1 MSKKKYGHS
10 GTILAVDKSYM
21 PMSEVSRRHGIKAVI
36 QGRAQILDPKTF
48 TRLEDPKAIFSPF
61 SVIIYPYVT
70 AVSEVKLVSGQ
81 GSRGIL
87 RRDNYTCQY
96 CGDPG
101 NTIDHIVPLC
111 QGGKSIWM
119 NLVCACREC
128 NQRKGGRT
136 PDQAGM
142 VLLRKIVSPRFMLFQ
157 RFERL
162 TTGTETVLA

>member
-1 MSKKKYGHS
+1 MKKKYHS
-10 GTILAVDKSYM
+10 SPVLAVDKNYQ

-48 TRLEDPKAIFSPF
+48 TRLEDPKAVFSPF

-70 AVSEVKLVSGQ
+70 AVSEVKLVTGQ
-81 GSRGIL
+81 GSKGIL
-87 RRDNYTCQY
+87 RRDEYTCQY

-101 NTIDHIVPLC
+101 NTIDHITPVC

-119 NLVCACREC
+119 NLVCACRAC
-128 NQRKGGRT
+128 NQKKGGRT
-136 PDQAGM
+136 PEQAGM

-157 RFERL
+157 RFEKL
-162 TTGTETVLA
+162 TTGKVTTLS